1 MTCFILGIKRWIGLQ
16 VEARLKMANMN
27 RQCMTVGIIRSC
39 RNWNSWWAEAYAWPW
54 ETDLEA
60 KLARCYNDLVGT
72 DELGRGK
79 LRRLLSFPVASL
91 LWGNVWEVQNLESK
105 IRASCLG
112 LLMKQSMQGF
122 IDKTQERFLVFRA
135 DNIWKASWKT
145 WTNSFALSLPDVRLK
160 ERLDCKQRNSLS
172 CSRDHHHWFHCF
184 SLTSKDCL
192 K

>member
-1 MTCFILGIKRWIGLQ
+1 MTCFILGIKRWIRLQ

-79 LRRLLSFPVASL
+79 LRRLLSFPVPSL
-91 LWGNVWEVQNLESK
+91 LWGNVWEVQ
-105 IRASCLG
+105 
-112 LLMKQSMQGF
+112 
-122 IDKTQERFLVFRA
+122 
-135 DNIWKASWKT
+135 IWKARLGHRVWVCWWSSQCRGLLIKPRRDFLCLEQT
-145 WTNSFALSLPDVRLK
+145 TYGKRAERHGQTALHFRYPMSG
-160 ERLDCKQRNSLS
+160 
-172 CSRDHHHWFHCF
+172 
-184 SLTSKDCL
+184 
-192 K
+192 